1 MNKSYPTTIET
12 FLKPIVE
19 NTELGLNE
27 EMEKLL
33 QDLGINPARLS
44 KKVKKK
50 NPGWVDFMRVDI
62 KGLMDCEAVVC
73 FGDYG
78 NSKGSMLEQ
87 VIAKSLEI
95 PIYRYDEIANKLYEP
110 HHG

>member
-1 MNKSYPTTIET
+1 MKLYLSSKMTDLPDN
-12 FLKPIVE
+12 
-19 NTELGLNE
+19 NE
-27 EMEKLL
+27 PAFYTMEKLL